1 MVQVSVSVLL
11 LIGAGLLI
19 RTLQNLHK
27 VDTGFNPNNLLLFS
41 VDPSLIGYKDE
52 KLATLYPQMF
62 ARLEAVPGVQAV
74 TCSHH
79 TLLSGGGTS
88 TSLYIAG
95 VNGPDGK
102 PTDSGEV
109 DIHNVRENFLSVM
122 EIPLLMGRNLS
133 AQDDARAP
141 QVAVVNQAFAK
152 AYFKGESVVGK
163 RISFDSEKPGE
174 IEIVGLAQDTKYRS
188 QRDDNRPA
196 VYQTWSQ
203 SLGFMNRA
211 TFEIRTTGKPSSII
225 SSVRQAVREVDPNLP
240 LSNIKTQI
248 EQGDEALSM
257 ERMFAKLLT
266 LFGLVA
272 QQLAA
277 IGLYG
282 VMAYSVSQRTHE
294 IGIRMALGANRG
306 NVLQMVLRQGMVLT
320 LIGVALGLVAAYV
333 LTRYL
338 ESLTSMLFGVEPRDP
353 FTFGV
358 IAALLTLVALVACL
372 VPARRATKIDP
383 LVALRYE

>member
-1 MVQVSVSVLL
+1 

-19 RTLQNLHK
+19 RTLQNLQK

-52 KLATLYPQMF
+52 KLATLYQQMF
-62 ARLEAVPGVQAV
+62 ARLEAVPGAKAV

-88 TSLYIAG
+88 DSLYIPG

-109 DIHNVRENFLSVM
+109 DIHNVRENFLTVL

-133 AQDDARAP
+133 SQDDARAP
-141 QVAVVNQAFAK
+141 LVAVVNQAFAK
-152 AYFKGESVVGK
+152 AYFKGESPVGK
-163 RISFDSEKPGE
+163 RISFSSEKPGE

-211 TFEIRTTGKPSSII
+211 TFEIRTAGEPTSII
-225 SSVRQAVREVDPNLP
+225 SSIRQAVREVDPNLP
-240 LSNIKTQI
+240 LSNIKTQV

-282 VMAYSVSQRTHE
+282 VLAYSVSQRTHE
-294 IGIRMALGANRG
+294 IGIRMALGANRS
-306 NVLQMVLRQGMVLT
+306 NVLKMVVRQGMVLT

-333 LTRYL
+333 LTKYL

-358 IAALLTLVALVACL
+358 IAAFLTLVALIACL
-372 VPARRATKIDP
+372 VPARRATKVDP